1 MLCRVNMTAGVTMRV
16 PEAYEPK
23 LASKSHW
30 DIRKLGGETP
40 LHIQR
45 SSNKSSHREDD
56 FQN

>member
-1 MLCRVNMTAGVTMRV
+1 MTAGVTMRV